1 MGVNMIITKE
11 ILYQLIQKRPI
22 HSHKGTFGNA
32 LLIGGAPQY
41 SGAIIMAA
49 TACLNSGA
57 GLTTVATAIETRTAL
72 LTRAP
77 EIMIINW
84 KERTELIQAIQRS
97 NVILIGSGL
106 SENDFALALLEFV
119 LKQISQQILVID
131 ASAINLIAANRYLF
145 KMLPKHTIFT
155 PHQKEL
161 ERLAEIPI
169 AEQNQ
174 TAIQAFTEKINA
186 LIIAKSEK
194 TTIYA
199 PGKTPHSIN
208 NGTPAMATGGT
219 GDTLAGLLVGLL
231 AQFPKNCFLTACAAT
246 YLHSEI
252 ASDLAQSRYLVL
264 PTQISEQLPF
274 YLYKYSH

>member
-1 MGVNMIITKE
+1 MRITKE

-22 HSHKGTFGNA
+22 HSHKGNFGNA

-49 TACLNSGA
+49 TACLHSGA
-57 GLTTVATAIETRTAL
+57 GLTTVATAKETRTPL
-72 LTRAP
+72 LTRSP
-77 EIMIINW
+77 EIMTIDWTN
-84 KERTELIQAIQRS
+84 RLELAHSIDRA
-97 NVILIGSGL
+97 NVILVGSGL
-106 SENDFALALLEFV
+106 SENDFALTLLEFV
-119 LKQISQQILVID
+119 LGQISQQILVID
-131 ASAINLIAANRYLF
+131 ASAINLIAENRYLL
-145 KMLPKHTIFT
+145 KMLPENTIFT

-161 ERLAEIPI
+161 ERLAEMPI

-174 TAIQAFTEKINA
+174 TSIQAFTEKINT
-186 LIIAKSEK
+186 LIVAKSEK

-199 PGKTPHSIN
+199 PGETPHFID

-231 AQFPKNCFLTACAAT
+231 AQFPKNCFLTACAAA

-274 YLYKYSH
+274 YLYKYSR